1 MTPNATTDSHL
12 SFARA
17 QIADSVRVHEAVAEL
32 APVLTDLAEQVAE
45 RFQSGGHAYFFGNG
59 GSAADA
65 QHWAAELSGRFYLDR
80 PSLPAFALTG
90 NSSQITAIGND
101 YGFEEVFARPISGI
115 IQPGDV
121 AIGISTSGNS
131 ANVVRGLEVA
141 REKGALAV
149 GFTGMAGERMAGV
162 CDVVISIPSEDTP
175 RIQEGHELCGH
186 ILFALV
192 ERLLFGEGDG

>member
-1 MTPNATTDSHL
+1 MTSNTSTDSL
-12 SFARA
+12 VAFATD
-17 QIADSVRVHEAVAEL
+17 QIDESVRVHAAIAEL
-32 APVLTDLAEQVAE
+32 APVIADVAGQLAASF
-45 RFQSGGHAYFFGNG
+45 RNGGRAYFFGNG

-65 QHWAAELSGRFYLDR
+65 QHWAAELSGRFYKDR

-90 NSSQITAIGND
+90 NSSQVTAIGND
-101 YGFEEVFARPISGI
+101 YGFEEVFARPLSGM

-141 REKGALAV
+141 QGKGGLSV
-149 GFTGMAGERMAGV
+149 GFTGQNTGGMRSA
-162 CDVVISIPSEDTP
+162 CDVIISIPSTDTP

-186 ILFALV
+186 ILCALV
-192 ERLLFGEGDG
+192 ERILFDEADG